1 MLNYAMIYLHAAETG
16 CDVLTGNVRDF
27 DGFDQL
33 LPGAGLILYRKVVDT
48 NIA

>member
-1 MLNYAMIYLHAAETG
+1 MLNYAMIYLHTAETG